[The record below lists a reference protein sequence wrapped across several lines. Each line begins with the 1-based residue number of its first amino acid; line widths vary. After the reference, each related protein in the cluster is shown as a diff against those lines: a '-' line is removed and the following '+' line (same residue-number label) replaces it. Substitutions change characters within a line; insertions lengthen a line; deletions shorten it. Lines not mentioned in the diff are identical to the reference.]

1 MSTPAS
7 TAEFLP
13 NALWH
18 QRLFTGS
25 WQAGNAASSAVIEP
39 ATGNALG
46 EIANADAAQIASS
59 AQQAAEAQRGWYQL
73 PYDERATL
81 FRKAAQLAESNFDSI
96 VGWLVRESGSTQ
108 AKAAFETS
116 ITIKAL
122 HESAALPSRSQ
133 GEVLPSSAGRLSLA
147 RRRPLG
153 VIGVISPFNFPLY
166 LAMRAVAPALATG
179 NAVVLKPDPRTAV
192 CGGLVIARLF
202 ELAGLPK
209 GLLHVLP
216 GGADA
221 GAALTSDRN
230 IAMIQFTGSTGAG
243 RKVGEAAGKHLK
255 KVSLELGGK
264 NSLIVLDDADLDLA
278 LANAT
283 WGVYL
288 HQGQI
293 CMSTGRLLVQ
303 RGIYDR
309 FLEKLVAKAGS
320 LTVGDPAGGQV
331 HLGPLINAAQRD
343 HAAKVV
349 KAAVD
354 AGASLDAGGT
364 YERLFFKP
372 TVLSGVTRDNPAF
385 HEEIFGPVAV
395 VIPFDTDAQA
405 VELANDTD
413 YGLSAAVLSQ
423 NVGRALKLGE
433 QLRVGLLHINDQ
445 TVNDEVINPFGGVGA
460 SGNGTSIGGP
470 ANWEEFTQW
479 QWLTVKG
486 DAPAYPL

>member
-18 QRLFTGS
+18 QRLFTGT
-25 WQAGNAASSAVIEP
+25 WQAGNAASSAVVEP
-39 ATGNALG
+39 ATGHALG

-59 AQQAAEAQRGWYQL
+59 AQQAAAAQRGWYQL
-73 PYDERATL
+73 PYDERAAL
-81 FRKAAQLAESNFDSI
+81 FRQAAQLAERNFDSI

-209 GLLHVLP
+209 GVLHVLP

-221 GAALTSDRN
+221 GAALTCDRN
-230 IAMIQFTGSTGAG
+230 VAMIQFTGSTGAG

-320 LTVGDPAGGQV
+320 LTVGDPASGEV

-364 YERLFFKP
+364 YEGLFFKP

-405 VELANDTD
+405 IELANDTD